1 MPSSQIIK
9 KEIQQLINNPDKI
22 GQIRRIKERRKKQED
37 DSIESYQWKYTIN
50 YIIKDIISII
60 QQKYPPKYQK
70 GKQTSK
76 NDYIAEFEDEF
87 ITFLLIKN
95 TLKQQFEELDK
106 VLDEEQQF
114 GLFSIAAFGKT
125 NKF

>member
-1 MPSSQIIK
+1 MPSPQIIK

-22 GQIRRIKERRKKQED
+22 GQIRKIKERRKKEED

-50 YIIKDIISII
+50 YIIKDIISKI

-76 NDYIAEFEDEF
+76 NDYIAEFEAEF

-95 TLKQQFEELDK
+95 TLKHQFDELDK

-114 GLFSIAAFGKT
+114 GLFFIAAFGKT